1 MSKSKTLVNLLSFRS
16 GIGIVVVGLAIKA
29 IPDAMAGFGLTHD
42 DLPSIIPED
51 VVSYSHLNHS

>member
-1 MSKSKTLVNLLSFRS
+1 MSKIIANIFFFRS